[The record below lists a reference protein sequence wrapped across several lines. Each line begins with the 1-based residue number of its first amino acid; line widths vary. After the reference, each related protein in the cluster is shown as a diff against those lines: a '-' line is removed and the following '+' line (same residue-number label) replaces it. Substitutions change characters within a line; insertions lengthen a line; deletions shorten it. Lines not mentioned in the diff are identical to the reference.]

1 MTTAEETLRSKGLRT
16 RNSLQKCR
24 QATNACEEIW
34 SSVMLLQ
41 QLQQQLRSTESLAE
55 TLQHENEQVGTTAD
69 KCNFAATSAPLLS
82 SATLLQRHW
91 LLQRRTALE
100 QQSARIGL
108 LVQHLEEA
116 DSAMKARKLL

>member
-1 MTTAEETLRSKGLRT
+1 MTIAEETLRRKGLRT

-55 TLQHENEQVGTTAD
+55 TLEHENEQVGTTAV
-69 KCNFAATSAPLLS
+69 KCNFAATS
-82 SATLLQRHW
+82 
-91 LLQRRTALE
+91 
-100 QQSARIGL
+100 
-108 LVQHLEEA
+108 LVLTEA
-116 DSAMKARKLL
+116 DCARAAECTHWTLGSAFGRG